1 MLSFVSRSLPGHL
14 MQATNTCTITKPA
27 VLHMLYFVICLAQ
40 NKTHKNKQKKDDK
53 NIALV

>member
-1 MLSFVSRSLPGHL
+1 